1 MKLSEYI
8 EYDGLGLADLIR
20 SGQVSAKE
28 VLQAACTMI
37 EELNPQLNAV
47 TDRFTDVIEHGPLS
61 PSGTFAGVPFLVK
74 DLLSY
79 AGKRSTMG
87 SRLFANLVAP
97 ADSELML
104 RYRRAGLVTIGKTNL
119 PELGL
124 SYVTEPA
131 LFGPCRNPWDTSRS
145 PGGSSGGAAA
155 AVAARMVPMA
165 HGSDAG
171 GSIRV
176 PASACGLFGFKPTRA
191 RTPTGPFSGE
201 IVFGLAVE
209 HALTRSVRDS
219 AALLDATAGEDAGPP
234 YGTPTPARRFL
245 DEVTTPPGRLR
256 IALCEQGWSGASVS
270 PECLAAVRKAAALC
284 EELGHEVVPAYP
296 EINAPMFRY
305 AFTTLLSVFAAQI
318 IDILAPR
325 LGISAQAQ
333 ALETATWALLD
344 RGRKTS
350 GLDMAR
356 ALGSRDLMARNLGAF
371 FNNFDVLLTPTLAM
385 PIPAVGAF
393 ELSQPG
399 LSADEVV
406 ERLFSITPFAAPF
419 NLTGTPAMNVPL
431 HVSES
436 GLPVG
441 VQFAAAYGG
450 DAVLFRLAGQLEQA
464 SPWAGRK
471 PACVERFCR
480 GERAWPS
487 V

>member
-1 MKLSEYI
+1 MKISEYI
-8 EYDGLGLADLIR
+8 EYDGIGLAELIR
-20 SGQVSAKE
+20 SGQVSATE
-28 VLQAACTMI
+28 VMQAAYTMI
-37 EELNPQLNAV
+37 EALNPRLNAV
-47 TDRFTDVIEHGPLS
+47 TDTFMDVIERGPHAS
-61 PSGTFAGVPFLVK
+61 SGPFAGVPFLMK
-74 DLLSY
+74 DLGLSY

-87 SRLFANLVAP
+87 SRLFASLVAP
-97 ADSELML
+97 VDSELML

-124 SYVTEPA
+124 SYVTEPT
-131 LFGPCRNPWDTSRS
+131 LFGACRNPWDVSRS

-191 RTPTGPFSGE
+191 RTPTGPLAGE

-219 AALLDATAGEDAGPP
+219 AALLDATLGEDAGPP
-234 YGTPTPARRFL
+234 YAAPTPARRFL
-245 DEVTTPPGRLR
+245 DEVTTPPGRMR
-256 IALCEQGWSGASVS
+256 IALCEQGWGGGSVS
-270 PECLAAVRKAAALC
+270 PESLAAVRKAATLC
-284 EELGHEVVPAYP
+284 EALGHEVVPACP
-296 EINAPMFRY
+296 EINGPMFRY

-318 IDILAPR
+318 IDILAPQ
-325 LGISAQAQ
+325 LGITAQPSD
-333 ALETATWALLD
+333 LEAATWAMLE
-344 RGRKTS
+344 RGRRTS
-350 GLDMAR
+350 GLDLAR
-356 ALGSRDLMARNLGAF
+356 ALSLRDVMARGLGVF
-371 FNNFDVLLTPTLAM
+371 FNNFDLLLTPTMAT
-385 PIPAVGAF
+385 PIPTVGSF
-393 ELSQPG
+393 ELKQPG

-419 NLTGTPAMNVPL
+419 NLTGTPAMSIPL
-431 HVSES
+431 HAADS

-464 SPWAGRK
+464 SPWDRRK
-471 PACVERFCR
+471 PACVEEACR
-480 GERAWPS
+480 GQRS
-487 V
+487 SGV